1 MKKLSFIVTTTLL
14 FCGMLLHAQQATTGT
29 IIDAD
34 GVPIPG
40 ATVIISGTSEG
51 TTTDFDGNFTISA
64 ESGAVLEFSSI
75 GFETQ
80 MVTLSGQNN
89 LTIALEDSVS

>member
-14 FCGMLLHAQQATTGT
+14 FCGMLLQAQQATTGT

-51 TTTDFDGNFTISA
+51 TTTDFDGNFSISA
-64 ESGAVLEFSSI
+64 ESGAVLS
-75 GFETQ
+75 
-80 MVTLSGQNN
+80 
-89 LTIALEDSVS
+89 DS

>member
-40 ATVIISGTSEG
+40 ATVIISGTPEG
-51 TTTDFDGNFTISA
+51 TTTDL
-64 ESGAVLEFSSI
+64 VLS
-75 GFETQ
+75 Q
-80 MVTLSGQNN
+80 VLY
-89 LTIALEDSVS
+89 